1 MGRMA
6 QRRKA
11 GRRLKLDRTD
21 KRVVREIR
29 RGSQIKP
36 DRSTKAVGLAQQA
49 LAGFYGRA
57 QA

>member
-29 RGSQIKP
+29 RGSQIEP

-49 LAGFYGRA
+49 LAGFHGRA